1 MTKAPPQVKIK
12 ETRTKNLS
20 PFFLERETLFQFS
33 FLEVGKDLHPIWIE
47 FCFSATLFL
56 LIISPTHIFL
66 IIYFIPWHHFFPPD
80 IIIILFSLAHCY
92 GHTFSLPDT
101 GITITHWFST
111 KQLWKRQKIYN
122 IQLSMEYLIMCQFFI
137 DIYRDSSLR
146 LDAMTFVCSLY
157 YLLLCCFPI
166 PYVSQ
171 GKWKSLSHVWLF
183 AIPWT
188 IQSKEFSKTE

>member
-1 MTKAPPQVKIK
+1 MNRILLLSNSLSSYHFSNSYFSH
-12 ETRTKNLS
+12 NLLYPMA
-20 PFFLERETLFQFS
+20 PFF
-33 FLEVGKDLHPIWIE
+33 
-47 FCFSATLFL
+47 
-56 LIISPTHIFL
+56 PTRYHDNIVQSGTF
-66 IIYFIPWHHFFPPD
+66 
-80 IIIILFSLAHCY
+80 Y

-101 GITITHWFST
+101 GITITHWLST

-122 IQLSMEYLIMCQFFI
+122 IQLSMEYLIMCRFFI
-137 DIYRDSSLR
+137 DIYGDSSLR

-171 GKWKSLSHVWLF
+171 VKWKSLSHVWLF